1 MTEIKTTM
9 TPEEKFDAIAN
20 LKEKLE
26 DNFVALGELLSE
38 IKRMRLYRFRGYDNF
53 KDFVEAEYQLS
64 GSLAGKLVSTFDL
77 FIEDMDIDEMSVKE
91 IGFERLQL
99 IKPMIQKADWEVRE
113 EWIKKASDTPTN
125 ELREEIKEIRK
136 QEKEENMDMKKVF
149 IDQYFE
155 KMTTW
160 FNCSKAELNFKLA
173 LFFQDADLDDI
184 KKVVRDRQREFE
196 QSTNQ

>member
-64 GSLAGKLVSTFDL
+64 GSLAGKLASTFDL

-113 EWIKKASDTPTN
+113 EWIKKASDTPQMSSAKRSRRFAN
-125 ELREEIKEIRK
+125 KRK
-136 QEKEENMDMKKVF
+136 KR
-149 IDQYFE
+149 IW
-155 KMTTW
+155 T
-160 FNCSKAELNFKLA
+160 
-173 LFFQDADLDDI
+173 
-184 KKVVRDRQREFE
+184 
-196 QSTNQ
+196 